1 MFKIICVLS
10 IFYNITTYVI
20 SISVSDQNN
29 NGSVSF
35 KIKEKSSKY
44 ITLHNSLDIQFCP
57 FQHYKIKHKL
67 LTNIIIL
74 KFVLKINICEMP
86 RIYASI

>member
-10 IFYNITTYVI
+10 IFYNITTYII
-20 SISVSDQNN
+20 SISVSDHN

-44 ITLHNSLDIQFCP
+44 ITFHYSLDILFCP
-57 FQHYKIKHKL
+57 FQHYKIIHKL
-67 LTNIIIL
+67 LLTIIIIL
-74 KFVLKINICEMP
+74 KFVLKRNICEMS
-86 RIYASI
+86 RIYASV